1 MLQANGSRSNPGL
14 TVVSRS
20 PLDTVRGWIEGGEK
34 RVEISGL
41 TGSAA
46 AWFISRML
54 HNIRR
59 PCLVVA
65 PGRKDAERLQRELSF
80 FMSDRRNS
88 DDDCPDRI
96 QTFPP
101 YEITPLAGLSP
112 HGRVVSRRIRSLFSL
127 LEGKDPVVVTSIEA
141 LCFRTLPKQAFI
153 NAVDYLASG
162 EEADRD
168 RLIERVEAF
177 GYERSPL
184 VEEYGDYSVRGGV
197 IDLYSPLYPL
207 PVRLEFNGDHIESM
221 RKFDPVGQRSRGMLD
236 EALILPACEV
246 IMDEAGLRRARSM
259 GRLPQPYE
267 TEKRFPGQ
275 EAWLR
280 HFYESLDTV
289 FDYFPNDGIIVAL
302 EPRRFDR
309 TASGILDTFETD
321 VEKFRLEAAEKG
333 SPFPEAEGLTVDAA
347 KLYDLIDG
355 LQKIEID
362 PLVLNHAGD
371 SVSRFEVSGLLNDSE
386 ELDIRLASKGRVSLS
401 PLAEKTAR
409 RLSSGDCVV
418 VVSRTEKQAARLKD
432 IFENY
437 DVTGGRI
444 VDAWAD
450 IPAGAGLY
458 FCIGTLTRGFAW
470 AETGLYVVTEDE
482 IFGARRR
489 RVSRGSR
496 ARENGIKWS
505 SFSQIKPGDFVVHED
520 HGIGRYSGL
529 VTMDVNSRVGDFV
542 IVEYAGS
549 DKLYVPADRIRVLQ
563 LYAGADERDPKL
575 DQLGGR
581 SWNAVKTKAKK
592 SVKRIARQLVE
603 LYALRKHRSG
613 FSFSPPDNFFR
624 EFEATFEHEETP
636 DQVKAIEDVLED
648 MTSER
653 PMDRLICGDV
663 GFGKTEIAL
672 RAAFKAV
679 SDGKQVAVLVPTT
692 LLAEQ
697 HYETFKPRL
706 EPFGVRVGV
715 LSRFKTRAEQS
726 ELLAKLRSGGVD
738 VVVGTHRLLQKDV
751 EFKDLGLLV
760 VDEEQRFGVK
770 QKEAL
775 KKYRSLVDVLALTA
789 TPVPRT
795 LHMSMMGVRD
805 LTVIETP
812 PQDRFSVET
821 YLSSYD
827 EGLISG
833 ALERELARG
842 GQVFFVHNRVQT
854 IEAVADSLRRLL
866 PGARFAV
873 AHGQMNES
881 ELEHTM
887 KEFLSRKIDVLV
899 CTTIIDSGLDI
910 PSANTIIINE
920 VDRMGLAQVYQLRG
934 RVGRANEKAYA
945 YLLLSNGSNLT
956 RDAEKRLQ
964 ALMDFSHLGAGL
976 HLAMHDLKIRGG
988 GNILGFAQSGHIS
1001 AVGYE
1006 LYIKLIEQAVAEL
1019 KGEEWHEEVDPEIH
1033 MDLPAYLPESYIKD
1047 MDLRLNIYRRLS
1059 RVGVAEEL
1067 SAMREEIRDRF
1078 GHLPVEV
1085 TNLLDIMSL
1094 RLVLKKH
1101 GIARL
1106 DVSPGNLLL
1115 TFSPHAVMDSERLVS
1130 LVSAAPHK
1138 FRMHSQYK
1146 LRVGLAR
1153 SRPDVPAVKD
1163 ALADF
1168 DFLS

>member
-1 MLQANGSRSNPGL
+1 L

-20 PLDTVRGWIEGGEK
+20 PLDTVRGWIEHGEK
-34 RVEISGL
+34 RAEINGL

-46 AWFISRML
+46 AWFISRVL
-54 HNIRR
+54 QGIRR
-59 PCLVVA
+59 PCLIIA
-65 PGRKDAERLQRELSF
+65 PRGRDADRLHRELSF
-80 FMSDRRNS
+80 FMSEGRNS
-88 DDDCPDRI
+88 GDDSSDRL
-96 QTFPP
+96 QTFLP
-101 YEITPLAGLSP
+101 YDITPLAGLSP
-112 HGRVVSRRIRSLFSL
+112 HGRVVCRRVRSLFSL
-127 LEGKDPVVVTSIEA
+127 IEGKAPAVVTSIEA
-141 LCFRTLPKQAFI
+141 LCFRTLPKRAFI
-153 NAVDYLASG
+153 NALDCLAAG
-162 EEADRD
+162 EEADRE
-168 RLIERVEAF
+168 RLIERLEAC

-197 IDLYSPLYPL
+197 IDLFSPLYSFPI
-207 PVRLEFNGDHIESM
+207 RLEFNGDRIESI
-221 RKFDPVGQRSRGMLD
+221 RRFDPVGQRSRGMLD
-236 EALILPACEV
+236 EVVILPACEV
-246 IMDEAGLRRARSM
+246 IMDEAGLCRARSM
-259 GRLPQPYE
+259 GRLPQPHE

-289 FDYFPNDGIIVAL
+289 FDYVPADGILFAL
-302 EPRRFDR
+302 EPRRFDLA
-309 TASGILDTFETD
+309 ASGTLDTFGTD
-321 VEKFRLEAAEKG
+321 VEKFRSEAAEKG
-333 SPFPEAEGLTVDAA
+333 SPFPETEGLTADAG
-347 KLYDLIDG
+347 KLYSLIDG

-362 PLVLNHAGD
+362 PLILND
-371 SVSRFEVSGLLNDSE
+371 SGGSVPRLEVRGLFNDSE
-386 ELDIRLASKGRVSLS
+386 ELDVRLASKGRVSLS

-409 RLSSGDCVV
+409 RLSAGDCVV
-418 VVSRTEKQAARLKD
+418 VVSRTEKQASRLKD

-444 VDAWAD
+444 VYAWAD
-450 IPAGAGLY
+450 IPVGTGLY
-458 FCIGTLTRGFAW
+458 FCIGALGRGFTW
-470 AETGLYVVTEDE
+470 PEIGLYVVSEDE
-482 IFGARRR
+482 IFGAKRKRL
-489 RVSRGSR
+489 SRGSKSG
-496 ARENGIKWS
+496 ENGIKWS

-520 HGIGRYSGL
+520 HGIGRYGGL
-529 VTMDVNSRVGDFV
+529 VTMNVNHRVGDFV

-549 DKLYVPADRIRVLQ
+549 DKLYVPADRLGVLQ
-563 LYAGADERDPKL
+563 LYAGADERDPRL

-613 FSFSPPDNFFR
+613 FEFSPPDNFFR
-624 EFEATFEHEETP
+624 EFEASFEHEETP
-636 DQVKAIEDVLED
+636 DQIKAIEDVLSD
-648 MTSER
+648 MMSER

-679 SDGKQVAVLVPTT
+679 SDGKQVAILVPTT

-706 EPFGVRVGV
+706 QPFGVKVGV
-715 LSRFKTRAEQS
+715 LSRFKTRSEQS
-726 ELLAKLRSGGVD
+726 ELLARIRSGSVD

-751 EFKDLGLLV
+751 GFKDIGLLI

-812 PQDRFSVET
+812 PQDRFSIET

-827 EGLISG
+827 EGLVAG
-833 ALERELARG
+833 AVERELARG
-842 GQVFFVHNRVQT
+842 GQVFFVHNRVQN
-854 IEAVADSLRRLL
+854 IEAIADSLRSLL
-866 PGARFAV
+866 PRARFAV
-873 AHGQMNES
+873 AHGQMNERQ
-881 ELEHTM
+881 LERTM
-887 KEFLSRKIDVLV
+887 QEFLCRQVDVLV

-1006 LYIKLIEQAVAEL
+1006 LYVKLIEQAVAEL
-1019 KGEEWHEEVDPEIH
+1019 KGEEWHEDVDPEVN
-1033 MDLPAYLPESYIKD
+1033 MDLPAYLPETYIKD

-1059 RVGVAEEL
+1059 HVRTPEEL
-1067 SAMREEIRDRF
+1067 SAMGEEIRDRF
-1078 GHLPVEV
+1078 GLPPVEA
-1085 TNLLDIMSL
+1085 TNLLDIMSI
-1094 RLVLKKH
+1094 RLLLKKH
-1101 GIARL
+1101 GITRL

-1115 TFSPHAVMDSERLVS
+1115 TFAPHAAMDSERLVS
-1130 LVSAAPHK
+1130 LVSRAPHK

-1146 LRVGLAR
+1146 LRVGVAR
-1153 SRPDVPAVKD
+1153 SRPDVPAVKE

-1168 DFLS
+1168 DFLP